1 MIALRAELFL
11 TLCADD
17 LDDAAFD
24 DVRRIARYE
33 AVDHTGAADQSDLTD
48 GEREQRPLYAAVQFA
63 ARHHLRKAVAAPKL
77 LLQFFL
83 IESLSL
89 EGIDLYRVIWQSVA
103 FFRHLCKRAN
113 GHGRGRKLLQPEGIL
128 QFCPPGLSD
137 TQHRYLLEFPK
148 FTLGKAPDGKIIKIV
163 HKDTADIRR

>member
-11 TLCADD
+11 ALCADD

-77 LLQFFL
+77 LLQFL
-83 IESLSL
+83 LVEPLTL
-89 EGIDLYRVIWQSVA
+89 EGVDLYRVIWQSVA
-103 FFRHLCKRAN
+103 FFRQLCKRAD
-113 GHGRGRKLLQPEGIL
+113 GIGRRRKLLQPEGIL

-137 TQHRYLLEFPK
+137 TQHRYLLEIPK
-148 FTLGKAPDGKIIKIV
+148 FALGKAPDGKIIKIV
-163 HKDTADIRR
+163 HKDAADIRR

>member
-1 MIALRAELFL
+1 MESGSSGRFTPLSSSLRAII
-11 TLCADD
+11 CA
-17 LDDAAFD
+17 
-24 DVRRIARYE
+24 
-33 AVDHTGAADQSDLTD
+33 
-48 GEREQRPLYAAVQFA
+48 
-63 ARHHLRKAVAAPKL
+63 KL

-103 FFRHLCKRAN
+103 FFRHLCKRAD
-113 GHGRGRKLLQPEGIL
+113 GIGRRRKLLQPGIL

-137 TQHRYLLEFPK
+137 AQHRYLLEFPK
-148 FTLGKAPDGKIIKIV
+148 FALGKAPDGKIIKIV